1 MLIKKSGP
9 LKGQIFIPGDK
20 SISHRA
26 IMLGSIAEGT
36 TRINGF
42 LSGVDCLST
51 ISCFRKMGVEIS
63 QYQDQNRDQNH
74 NQNHEQVL
82 VHGRGLHGLQKP
94 DSLLDCGNS
103 GTSARLIAGI
113 LAGQSFESVLTG
125 DASLLKR
132 PMGRIMDPLT
142 CMGADIRSLSAPA
155 CLPLAIRP
163 ARLHGIDYRTK
174 VASGQVKSCILL
186 AGLYADGA
194 TSVTEPALSRNHTEI
209 MLRYFGADISCTG
222 LTASIRPGKALQGR
236 RVQIP
241 GDISSAA
248 YFIAAGLLVPG
259 SEILIRNVGI
269 NPTRSGILRVCKAM
283 RADITYTNLSSGA
296 SLMQGCSTGLL
307 NSQGTG
313 LPQSQC
319 ADLPHNQNPDLLQK
333 QNSGLLREEPC
344 ADILVRH
351 SHLHGVEISGDI
363 IPSLI
368 DEIPV
373 IAVLAAAAQG
383 TTVIRDAAELKVK
396 ESNRIRTI
404 ALGLRALGIDV
415 TQTDDG
421 LIIEGNGGKPFTGQN
436 TKSCAAGEAVSCSSK
451 TDPIVIDSFC
461 DHRIAMSFAVASL
474 ITEGETEILHAEC
487 ASISYPGFYEDLRS
501 LST

>member
-1 MLIKKSGP
+1 MRFQKSGP
-9 LKGQIFIPGDK
+9 LKGQIEIPGDK
-20 SISHRA
+20 SISHRSL
-26 IMLGSIAEGT
+26 MLGSIAEGT
-36 TRINGF
+36 TEIHGF
-42 LSGVDCLST
+42 LAGADCMST
-51 ISCFRKMGVEIS
+51 MSCFQKMGVEIARTRES
-63 QYQDQNRDQNH
+63 GK
-74 NQNHEQVL
+74 ESIL
-82 VHGRGLHGLQKP
+82 VKGRGLHGLKEAQ
-94 DSLLDCGNS
+94 DRLDCGNS
-103 GTSARLIAGI
+103 GTAARLIAGI
-113 LAGQSFESVLTG
+113 LAGQSFESIITG

-142 CMGADIRSLSAPA
+142 CMGADIRSLCAPA

-283 RADITYTNLSSGA
+283 RADITYTNLSSCA

-307 NSQGTG
+307 NSQGT
-313 LPQSQC
+313 
-319 ADLPHNQNPDLLQK
+319 
-333 QNSGLLREEPC
+333 GLLREEPC

-415 TQTDDG
+415 TETDDG

>member
-51 ISCFRKMGVEIS
+51 ISCFRKMDVEIS
-63 QYQDQNRDQNH
+63 QYQDQI
-74 NQNHEQVL
+74 L

-132 PMGRIMDPLT
+132 PMQRIIDPLT
-142 CMGADIRSLSAPA
+142 QMGGQIRSLGKDG
-155 CLPLAIRP
+155 CLPLSIGP
-163 ARLHGIDYRTK
+163 AGLHGIHYHTHTPS
-174 VASGQVKSCILL
+174 AQVKSSILL
-186 AGLYADGA
+186 AGLYADGK
-194 TSVTEPALSRNHTEI
+194 TRVTEPAPSRSHTEI
-209 MLRYFGADISCTG
+209 MLGQFGAHVERQG
-222 LTASIRPGKALQGR
+222 LTVSVDPCEAMEACQ
-236 RVQIP
+236 VDVP

-368 DEIPV
+368 DEIPA

-415 TQTDDG
+415 TETNDG